1 MRTTATLVGLCAL
14 SLALAACQ
22 PKEPATETGTKPAP
36 AATPAIPAVPA
47 PGAAAA
53 PAAAAPVAVPP
64 ETVLAVNQALAAA
77 TAFNAK
83 TAEDLAAVDKAQKR
97 IHDLAVQAA
106 ADAQRGGSSAENER
120 LALGRKV
127 ANARTEAEAAHADLI
142 SRQTA
147 FRTVSQS
154 QTDAVA
160 AALVQCGASPEF
172 ATSDPCVNLLAEQT
186 KLTASTAA
194 LGKGFA
200 AAEAA
205 YQKDRVR
212 LDEASATMA
221 LGVR

>member
-1 MRTTATLVGLCAL
+1 MATWVSLCAL

-22 PKEPATETGTKPAP
+22 QQKEPATDTGSKPPA

-47 PGAAAA
+47 PGAAAPA
-53 PAAAAPVAVPP
+53 PAATAATAVPP
-64 ETVLAVNQALAAA
+64 ETVLAVSQALAAA

-83 TAEDLAAVDKAQKR
+83 TAEDLAVVDKAQKR

-106 ADAQRGGSSAENER
+106 ADAQRGGSSGENER

-127 ANARTEAEAAHADLI
+127 ANARTEAEAAHADLV

-172 ATSDPCVNLLAEQT
+172 ATSEACVKLLAEQT
-186 KLTASTAA
+186 TLTKSTAA
-194 LGKGFA
+194 LVKGFG

-221 LGVR
+221 LGIR

>member
-1 MRTTATLVGLCAL
+1 MRTMATWVSLCAL
-14 SLALAACQ
+14 GLVLAGCQ
-22 PKEPATETGTKPAP
+22 QKEPATETGTKPAP

-47 PGAAAA
+47 PGAVAPAT
-53 PAAAAPVAVPP
+53 PAAAVVPP
-64 ETVLAVNQALAAA
+64 ETVLAVSQALAAA

-106 ADAQRGGSSAENER
+106 ADAQRGGTSAENER

-127 ANARTEAEAAHADLI
+127 ANARTEAEAAHADLV

-172 ATSDPCVNLLAEQT
+172 ATSEACVNLLAEQT

-221 LGVR
+221 LGIR

>member
-1 MRTTATLVGLCAL
+1 MRTTATFVSLCAL
-14 SLALAACQ
+14 GLALAGCQ
-22 PKEPATETGTKPAP
+22 PREPATETGTKPAP
-36 AATPAIPAVPA
+36 AATPAIPAVAA
-47 PGAAAA
+47 PGAAAPTA
-53 PAAAAPVAVPP
+53 PAAAAVPP

-83 TAEDLAAVDKAQKR
+83 TAEDLAAVAKAQKR

-106 ADAQRGGSSAENER
+106 ADAQRGGGSAENER

-127 ANARTEAEAAHADLI
+127 AAARTEAEAAHADLI

-172 ATSDPCVNLLAEQT
+172 STSEACVKLLAEQAT
-186 KLTASTAA
+186 LTQSTAA
-194 LGKGFA
+194 LDKSFA

>member
-1 MRTTATLVGLCAL
+1 
-14 SLALAACQ
+14 
-22 PKEPATETGTKPAP
+22 
-36 AATPAIPAVPA
+36 
-47 PGAAAA
+47 
-53 PAAAAPVAVPP
+53 
-64 ETVLAVNQALAAA
+64 
-77 TAFNAK
+77 
-83 TAEDLAAVDKAQKR
+83 
-97 IHDLAVQAA
+97 
-106 ADAQRGGSSAENER
+106 ENER

-127 ANARTEAEAAHADLI
+127 AAARTEAEAAHADLV

-172 ATSDPCVNLLAEQT
+172 ATSEACVKLLAEQT
-186 KLTASTAA
+186 TLTKSTAA
-194 LGKGFA
+194 LAKGFA

-221 LGVR
+221 LGIR

>member
-1 MRTTATLVGLCAL
+1 MRTTFVSLCAL

-22 PKEPATETGTKPAP
+22 QRERATEASSKPAP
-36 AATPAIPAVPA
+36 AAAAAIPAAPA
-47 PGAAAA
+47 PGAVAA
-53 PAAAAPVAVPP
+53 PAADAVGAAVPP

-77 TAFNAK
+77 IAFNAK

-97 IHDLAVQAA
+97 IHDLAAQAA
-106 ADAQRGGSSAENER
+106 ADAQRGGVSGENER

-127 ANARTEAEAAHADLI
+127 ANARTEAEAAHADLV

-172 ATSDPCVNLLAEQT
+172 ATSEPCVKLVTEQT
-186 KLTASTAA
+186 KLTQSTAA
-194 LGKGFA
+194 LAKGFA
-200 AAEAA
+200 AAEAG

-221 LGVR
+221 LGIR